1 MSAGRRLGN
10 ASGGLSADN
19 KIKTPEGNFRGF
31 FIAKFHNKN
40 TDKDRVTLCQI
51 KQDYELPCKNQ
62 VV

>member
-40 TDKDRVTLCQI
+40 TDKDRITLC
-51 KQDYELPCKNQ
+51 
-62 VV
+62 